1 MFGLDKIS
9 FLICLG
15 VTLLLTGLIIFFMR
29 QKFAVY
35 DRHITEQS
43 QLLKH
48 LVAKLENN
56 IHTTNAMLA
65 APSAIAAAKEAHK
78 QFGQNGG
85 HVLSNS
91 KIIVSDDE
99 DEDED
104 EDEDTS
110 EESDDATSSTSDDD
124 SEVSDIDADNLNVQS
139 KQIKIK
145 LDELTYGN
153 KCSDEHHISLN
164 DIDNVGETKTINL
177 NTLDD
182 LDVDENSDMNT
193 DTDED
198 DDDDDN
204 DDDEDDDRSSEKL
217 TITRTEAK
225 LTVYHVNDDNAN
237 DVREINELN
246 STEQHYSDASLN
258 NVPSLKQILLDE
270 DSEIRIS
277 NGKNKNNNKYN
288 DMNDSKDNQY
298 LEFLE
303 TNDDMLNLND
313 MKLSQLKELCK
324 GHNLSTNGNKKELIE
339 RLTNK

>member
-99 DEDED
+99 D
-104 EDEDTS
+104 TS
-110 EESDDATSSTSDDD
+110 ESESEGSDDDASSTSEDD
-124 SEVSDIDADNLNVQS
+124 SEVSEIDADNLNVQC
-139 KQIKIK
+139 KQIK
-145 LDELTYGN
+145 LDELTYGS
-153 KCSDEHHISLN
+153 KYSGDEHHISLN

-193 DTDED
+193 DTDDSED
-198 DDDDDN
+198 DDDDD
-204 DDDEDDDRSSEKL
+204 DDIDIEDDERSSEKL
-217 TITRTEAK
+217 PITRTEAK
-225 LTVYHVNDDNAN
+225 LTVYHADDDNAS
-237 DVREINELN
+237 DIIEVNELN
-246 STEQHYSDASLN
+246 STEQNYSDSSLN
-258 NVPSLKQILLDE
+258 NTLSLKQILLDE
-270 DSEIRIS
+270 DSEIKIS
-277 NGKNKNNNKYN
+277 NGKNKNNKKNN
-288 DMNDSKDNQY
+288 DINDSKDNQY

-303 TNDDMLNLND
+303 TNDDPLKLND
-313 MKLSQLKELCK
+313 MKLPQLKELCK
-324 GHNLSTNGNKKELIE
+324 SRNLSTNGNKKELIE
-339 RLTNK
+339 RLINK